1 MHCSSTRDP
10 AHDPNQ
16 TETDKGVGL
25 CYEADKRM
33 ELYETDV
40 RIELCEKTDKELCK
54 QTDDGMELCKK
65 TDEGRTVQAD

>member
-1 MHCSSTRDP
+1 M
-10 AHDPNQ
+10 
-16 TETDKGVGL
+16 GL

-40 RIELCEKTDKELCK
+40 RIELCEKTDKKLCK

-65 TDEGRTVQAD
+65 TDKGRTVQAV